1 MILADIYERNARC
14 FRDHPAI
21 IFEGRTITFGAYL
34 TRVKRLVNA
43 LVAGGLGR
51 QERIAILAQ
60 NCPEYAEVHGA
71 AGLSGFIA
79 VGVNYRLA
87 AGEQADILRDAEPAV
102 FIFESSYTERAAELR
117 AALPK
122 GARLLCIGPAP
133 AWAESYEAV
142 VSAAP
147 DSTPAMRAREEDT
160 VFLIYTSGTTG
171 RAKGV
176 MLSNEGQVEQARNQ
190 TTVQGAQQDGRM
202 LVVMPFYHIGGT
214 TELLTFWTTAT
225 TIVLYRSFDPRVIL
239 EAIQRLRITEAH
251 LAPTMIQMM
260 LEVQRETPYD
270 LSSMRTICY
279 ASAPMSVALSRQ
291 ANAVF
296 GRIFVQVYGMSEGG
310 ATTALLK
317 HQHHL
322 EGTPRET
329 GRLASAGQQILG
341 CDIRVVR
348 DDGSD
353 CATGEIGEVW
363 GRGKAMMQGYW
374 RNPDAT
380 KAAIGDGWMHS
391 GDMGYFDDEH
401 YLFIV
406 DRKKDMIISG
416 GENIYSREVEEALL
430 LHPAVFEA
438 VVIGVPDPK
447 WGESVKACVAL
458 KPGARATEEEL
469 IEHCKSL
476 IASYKKPRSVDIMA
490 ALPHISST
498 NKIDKKKLREPYWA
512 GQERNVS

>member
-1 MILADIYERNARC
+1 MILADMYERNALC

-21 IFEGRTITFGAYL
+21 IFEGRTVTFGGYL
-34 TRVKRLVNA
+34 TRVKQLVNA
-43 LVAGGLGR
+43 LVDGGLAR
-51 QERIAILAQ
+51 QDRIAILAQ
-60 NCPEYAEVHGA
+60 NCVEYAEVHGA

-102 FIFESSYTERAAELR
+102 FVFESSYTERAAELR
-117 AALPK
+117 ASLPK

-133 AWAESYEAV
+133 DWAESYEAV

-147 DSTPAMRAREEDT
+147 DTTPALRAREKDT

-176 MLSNEGQVEQARNQ
+176 MLGNEGQLEQARYQ
-190 TTVQGAQQDGRM
+190 ALVQGAQQDGRM

-214 TELLTFWTTAT
+214 TELLTFWTAST
-225 TIVLYRSFDPRVIL
+225 TVVLFRAFDPRVIL
-239 EAIQRLRITEAH
+239 EAIEQFRITEAH

-260 LEVQRETPYD
+260 LEVQRQAPRD
-270 LSSMRTICY
+270 MSSMRTICY
-279 ASAPMSVALSRQ
+279 ASAPMSVALSRE

-296 GRIFVQVYGMSEGG
+296 GKIFLQVYGMSEGG
-310 ATTALLK
+310 PTTALQK

-322 EGTPRET
+322 EGSAKAT
-329 GRLASAGQQILG
+329 GRLASAGQPILG
-341 CDIRVVR
+341 SDVRVVR
-348 DDGSD
+348 DDGTD
-353 CATGEIGEVW
+353 CAVGEIGEVW
-363 GRGKAMMQGYW
+363 GRSVAMMQGYW
-374 RNPDAT
+374 RNPAAT
-380 KAAIGDGWMHS
+380 GAALVDGWMHS

-416 GENIYSREVEEALL
+416 GENIYSREVEEALM

-458 KPGARATEEEL
+458 KPGAGATEAEL

-476 IASYKKPRSVDIMA
+476 IASYKKPKSVDIMP

-498 NKIDKKKLREPYWA
+498 NKIDKKKLREPFWK
-512 GQERNVS
+512 GMDRNVS